1 MMSQQRD
8 HLARMA
14 NQIAANVAGG
24 ADAETTAR
32 RVADHM
38 CRFWTSDMCN
48 QLVEYVDECGSDLSP
63 AVVMALELLSQDGV
77 A

>member
-1 MMSQQRD
+1 MSPQQRD

-14 NQIAANVAGG
+14 NQIAINVAGG
-24 ADAETTAR
+24 PDADTTAR
-32 RVADHM
+32 RVPDHM

-48 QLVEYVDECGSDLSP
+48 QLVEYSIEGGIDLSP
-63 AVVMALELLSQDGV
+63 AVVKALALLSQDGV

>member
-1 MMSQQRD
+1 MSQQRD
-8 HLARMA
+8 HLVRMA

-24 ADAETTAR
+24 ADIETTAR

-48 QLVEYVDECGSDLSP
+48 QLVECCSESDSELSP
-63 AVVMALELLSQDGV
+63 AVVKALELLSQDGL

>member
-1 MMSQQRD
+1 MSRQQRD
-8 HLARMA
+8 QLARMA

-24 ADAETTAR
+24 ADAGTTAR

-48 QLVEYVDECGSDLSP
+48 QLVEYSNEGGTELSP
-63 AVVMALELLSQDGV
+63 AVVKALELLSQDGL

>member
-1 MMSQQRD
+1 MSQQRD
-8 HLARMA
+8 HLVRMA

-24 ADAETTAR
+24 GDIETTAR
-32 RVADHM
+32 RVADHL

-48 QLVEYVDECGSDLSP
+48 QLVEYRSESDSELSA
-63 AVVMALELLSQDGV
+63 AVVKALELLSQDGL